1 MNFGGIV
8 AAWYKKNLRELP
20 WRQTRDPYR
29 VWLSEVILQQTR
41 VNQGLDYYNRFVSAF
56 PDLPSL
62 AAASEDQ
69 VMKMWQ
75 GLGYYSRAR
84 NMHSAA
90 RQLVEFNGGLMPD
103 SYEGLLGMKGVGT
116 YTAAAVASIC
126 FGEAKA
132 VVDGNV
138 ARVIARIYGMEEAIN
153 SPAGKKTLERLA
165 DQLLSDNKEFSPG
178 THNQAM
184 MEFGALHC
192 LPRSPLC
199 GDCPLKNGC
208 NARLS
213 NRVEKLPLK
222 NKKKKP
228 LPRWMYF
235 YVFTG
240 KGETILTRR
249 KKQGIWGSLY
259 HFPVLESPVEIR
271 AEEMLGNKLRQILSE
286 MGTLAEPE
294 ALAGQGSLAEEASPE
309 AYANISRVSETIKH
323 QLTHLTIYARFIH
336 VELADLPSPIN
347 ENFHRTS
354 LDKLDQYAIPRLMER
369 YMEVAKF

>member
-1 MNFGGIV
+1 
-8 AAWYKKNLRELP
+8 
-20 WRQTRDPYR
+20 
-29 VWLSEVILQQTR
+29 
-41 VNQGLDYYNRFVSAF
+41 
-56 PDLPSL
+56 
-62 AAASEDQ
+62 
-69 VMKMWQ
+69 
-75 GLGYYSRAR
+75 
-84 NMHSAA
+84 MHSAA
-90 RQLVEFNGGLMPD
+90 RQLVEFNGGQMPD

-153 SPAGKKTLERLA
+153 SSAGKKTLESLA
-165 DQLLSDNKEFSPG
+165 DQLLSDNTGYSPG

-213 NRVEKLPLK
+213 NRVETLPLK

-235 YVFTG
+235 YAFTG
-240 KGETILTRR
+240 KGETILSRR
-249 KKQGIWGSLY
+249 EEQGIWRSLY
-259 HFPVLESPVEIR
+259 HFPALESPVEIPR
-271 AEEMLGNKLRQILSE
+271 EELLGKKLKQVLTEVGS
-286 MGTLAEPE
+286 
-294 ALAGQGSLAEEASPE
+294 LAGHGSLAEEASPE
-309 AYANISRVSETIKH
+309 AYAHISGVSEIIKH
-323 QLTHLTIYARFIH
+323 QLSHLTIYARFIH
-336 VELADLPSPIN
+336 VELEDLPFSIN
-347 ENFHRTS
+347 DNFHRIS